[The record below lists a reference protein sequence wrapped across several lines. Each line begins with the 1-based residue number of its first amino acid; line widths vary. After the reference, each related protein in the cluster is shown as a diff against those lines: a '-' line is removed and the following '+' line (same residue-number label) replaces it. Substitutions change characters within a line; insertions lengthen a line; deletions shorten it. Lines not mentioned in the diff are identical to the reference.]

1 MLTAV
6 MVKPGCIEFDERSIP
21 AVRFGHVLVQI
32 MRIGVCGSD
41 IHVYHGT
48 HPYTSY
54 PVIQGHEVAGRVAAI
69 SADVHGLEKGDRV
82 TIRPQVVCGTC
93 YQCKHGQSHLCENLK
108 VMGFQ
113 TDGGGAEFFAVKA
126 DNVLKLPDTISYD
139 QGTLIEPLAV
149 AVHALRRSGDVQGK
163 KVLVIG
169 AGPVGNLVA
178 QAAQAMGACTVMIV
192 DINDFRL
199 HIANKCGVDYC
210 VNSTQHALREEILDN
225 FGVDGADLILECAG
239 SPAAISQAIQNAR
252 KGTAIVVVGVFG
264 EKPTLDLGLVQNNE
278 LRLVGS
284 LMYQESDF
292 RDAIN
297 LASSNK
303 IDLSSLITNHFS
315 FRDYL
320 TAYKYIDKA
329 KGAVMK
335 VIIDVQEP
343 EVAA

>member
-6 MVKPGCIEFDERSIP
+6 MVKPGLIEFDERPIP
-21 AVRFGHVLVQI
+21 AVPSGHVLVQI

-54 PVIQGHEVAGRVAAI
+54 PVIQGHEVAGRVAAVSHDI
-69 SADVHGLEKGDRV
+69 HGLEKGDRV
-82 TIRPQVVCGTC
+82 TIRPQVVCGMC
-93 YQCKHGQSHLCENLK
+93 YQCTHGQSHLCQNLK

-113 TDGGGAEFFAVKA
+113 TDGAGAEFFAVKA
-126 DNVLKLPDTISYD
+126 DNVLQLPNSITYD

-149 AVHALRRSGDVQGK
+149 AVHALRRNGDVQGK
-163 KVLVIG
+163 KVLVLG

-178 QAAQAMGACTVMIV
+178 QAAQAMGGRTVMIA
-192 DINDFRL
+192 DIDDFRL
-199 HIANKCGVDYC
+199 GIADKCGVDYC
-210 VNSTQHALREEILDN
+210 VNPAQHDLGKEITRK

-239 SPAAISQAIQNAR
+239 STAAISQAIQYAR
-252 KGTAIVVVGVFG
+252 KGTAVVVVGVFG
-264 EKPTLDLGLVQNNE
+264 ERPTVDLGLVQNNE
-278 LRLVGS
+278 LRLIGS
-284 LMYQESDF
+284 LMYQECDF
-292 RDAIN
+292 RDAIS
-297 LASSNK
+297 LASTSK
-303 IDLSSLITNHFS
+303 IGLSSLITNHFP

-320 TAYKYIDKA
+320 TAYKYIDKT